1 MKDCPMSRFASHSF
15 RRLVAVLALATTAA
29 VPSLVIIAG
38 QTPASAAV
46 KAHSSTTTVATAS
59 PDNTKMR

>member
-1 MKDCPMSRFASHSF
+1 MPRFISHSS

-38 QTPASAAV
+38 QTPASAGV
-46 KAHSSTTTVATAS
+46 KATSTTTVATVS
-59 PDNTKMR
+59 TNGTRMH

>member
-1 MKDCPMSRFASHSF
+1 MPRFISHSS

-38 QTPASAAV
+38 QTPASAGV
-46 KAHSSTTTVATAS
+46 KAPVTTTVATVHT
-59 PDNTKMR
+59 DNIKMH

>member
-1 MKDCPMSRFASHSF
+1 MPRFIRHSSRRF
-15 RRLVAVLALATTAA
+15 VAVLALATTAA

-46 KAHSSTTTVATAS
+46 KVKVTTTTVATVS
-59 PDNTKMR
+59 PNNIHMH

>member
-1 MKDCPMSRFASHSF
+1 MKDCPMPRFISHSS

-38 QTPASAAV
+38 QTPASAGV
-46 KAHSSTTTVATAS
+46 KAKVVTTTVATVS
-59 PDNTKMR
+59 TNGTKMH

>member
-1 MKDCPMSRFASHSF
+1 MPRFVSHSS

-38 QTPASAAV
+38 QTPAPASVAA
-46 KAHSSTTTVATAS
+46 TVS
-59 PDNTKMR
+59 PFSTKMH